1 MKVGT
6 IVQCVDDRYPESV
19 YKNSF
24 NAPVCGEYYTIREIN
39 DFGINR
45 ISLLLVEIVNP
56 MVDGTIGG
64 RKVFAEP
71 QWLASRFREVE
82 GLDDL
87 VAELI
92 EESLYEEV

>member
-6 IVQCVDDRYPESV
+6 IVQCIDDVYPEKV
-19 YKNSF
+19 YENCLK
-24 NAPVCGEYYTIREIN
+24 APKFGEHYTIREICN
-39 DFGINR
+39 SGKIG
-45 ISLLLVEIVNP
+45 LLLVEIVNQKIK
-56 MVDGTIGG
+56 GTLNGVE
-64 RKVFAEP
+64 VFAEP

-92 EESLYEEV
+92 EESMYSEA

>member
-6 IVQCVDDRYPESV
+6 IVQCIDDRYPEKV
-19 YKNSF
+19 YEF
-24 NAPVCGEYYTIREIN
+24 GLNAPKFGEYYTIREI
-39 DFGINR
+39 INSGK
-45 ISLLLVEIVNP
+45 IGLLLVEIINP
-56 MVDGTIGG
+56 NIKGTLNGVKI
-64 RKVFAEP
+64 FAEP

-92 EESLYEEV
+92 EESIYEEI

>member
-6 IVQCVDDRYPESV
+6 IVQCIDDRYPEKV
-19 YKNSF
+19 YMHCL
-24 NAPVCGEYYTIREIN
+24 NAPKFGEHYTIREIVN
-39 DFGINR
+39 SGKVG
-45 ISLLLVEIVNP
+45 LLLVEIINP
-56 MVDGTIGG
+56 NIKGTLNGVE
-64 RKVFAEP
+64 VFAEP

-92 EESLYEEV
+92 EESIYEKA

>member
-6 IVQCVDDRYPESV
+6 IVQCIDDRYPEKV
-19 YKNSF
+19 YVAGLNKPRF
-24 NAPVCGEYYTIREIN
+24 GEYYTVREICN
-39 DFGINR
+39 SGKVGI
-45 ISLLLVEIVNP
+45 LLMEIVNAK
-56 MVDGTIGG
+56 MEGTLNGV
-64 RKVFAEP
+64 KVFAEP

-92 EESLYEEV
+92 EETIYEHA

>member
-6 IVQCVDDRYPESV
+6 IVQCVDDVYPERV
-19 YKNSF
+19 YANCLNRPKF
-24 NAPVCGEYYTIREIN
+24 GVHYTIREICN
-39 DFGINR
+39 SGKVG
-45 ISLLLVEIVNP
+45 LLLVEIVNRNIEGTL
-56 MVDGTIGG
+56 DGVV
-64 RKVFAEP
+64 VFAEP

-92 EESLYEEV
+92 EQSVYAEV

>member
-6 IVQCVDDRYPESV
+6 IVQCIDDAYPENV
-19 YKNSF
+19 YEKCLK
-24 NAPVCGEYYTIREIN
+24 APKFGEHYTIREICN
-39 DFGINR
+39 SGKIG
-45 ISLLLVEIVNP
+45 LLLVEIVNSKIE
-56 MVDGTIGG
+56 GTLNGVE
-64 RKVFAEP
+64 VFAEP

-92 EESLYEEV
+92 EESMYAEA